1 MARGGS
7 SQDSRHG
14 ICYLLAQLTEE
25 ERFCSGRRGDRS
37 PTYTEAEGE
46 GDSIGKTL
54 KGRLVG
60 SSCGQTL
67 TPTTAKYMIPPRI
80 ATPRYPSRILPS
92 SV

>member
-7 SQDSRHG
+7 SHDSRHV

-37 PTYTEAEGE
+37 PTCSEAEGE
-46 GDSIGKTL
+46 GDSIGKRL
-54 KGRLVG
+54 KGTFGGKLLWSIVDSHNCERHDSLLV
-60 SSCGQTL
+60 SQPFSN
-67 TPTTAKYMIPPRI
+67 
-80 ATPRYPSRILPS
+80 PS